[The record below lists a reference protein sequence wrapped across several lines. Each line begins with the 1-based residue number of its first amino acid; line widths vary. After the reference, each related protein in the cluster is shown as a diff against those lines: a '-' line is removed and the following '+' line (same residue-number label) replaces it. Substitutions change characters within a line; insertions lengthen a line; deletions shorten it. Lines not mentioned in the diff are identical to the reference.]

1 MTSIL
6 TKVCTEVCF
15 DTPAPATVLNFECRR
30 TRQVDTFTQ
39 KIFKSNDLA
48 ADHDVKKAIVHLMN
62 QRVKRCIVSSLG
74 SPTPKGKKK
83 KQRSKYPLK
92 TGQKNNR
99 GGHTTWDNLTWRDKV
114 NRKRELVKACLLK
127 QAIPNLAAAA
137 RFAGVNHNTVSKIF
151 YELKLTGQVASYEY
165 NNVKTTEQTTPL
177 ERDVTAIEEG
187 FMTVVDLKRRHPSFS
202 RKAILKHLH
211 RQGFRYRLL
220 PKNTLNPDRR
230 TINATRVCRVISH
243 ITQAM
248 SFSDTT
254 VLYIDEMKFPLF
266 QTSSRRWQH
275 PDTKE
280 ETAVIYNRRQVDET
294 CLVAIALC
302 SQDKFEAVQLYQ
314 REINGWDFLYFLNTV
329 IPQLPAGRHYTII
342 ADNATWHTSDA
353 VRRSKASQ
361 FLFFNE
367 PGMFQ
372 LNLIENAFSF
382 VRSGFRK
389 RPIVETIEEEA
400 TNIMRIFFDCANK
413 RRFKGLVRN
422 HLRQLDKYLTKYQQQ

>member
-1 MTSIL
+1 M
-6 TKVCTEVCF
+6 
-15 DTPAPATVLNFECRR
+15 
-30 TRQVDTFTQ
+30 
-39 KIFKSNDLA
+39 
-48 ADHDVKKAIVHLMN
+48 
-62 QRVKRCIVSSLG
+62 
-74 SPTPKGKKK
+74 PKEKNK
-83 KQRSKYPLK
+83 RSKYPLK
-92 TGQKNNR
+92 NPNRNNR
-99 GGHTTWDNLTWRDKV
+99 GGHTTWDKLTWRDKI

-165 NNVKTTEQTTPL
+165 NNVKSPEQTNVL
-177 ERDVTAIEEG
+177 VRDVSAIEGG

-211 RQGFRYRLL
+211 HQGFRYRLL

-230 TINATRVCRVISH
+230 TINSTRVCRVISH

-248 SFSDTT
+248 SFDDTT

-275 PDTKE
+275 P
-280 ETAVIYNRRQVDET
+280 ETPEDSAVIYNRREVDET

-314 REINGWDFLYFLNTV
+314 REINGYDFLYFLNTA

-353 VRRSKASQ
+353 VRRSKASE

-382 VRSGFRK
+382 VRSEFRK

-400 TNIMRIFFDCANK
+400 TNIMRIFFDSVNK
-413 RRFKGLVRN
+413 RRFLGLVRN
-422 HLRQLDKYLTKYQQQ
+422 HLRQLDKYLTKYQQR